1 MRHATFHQL
10 RVFDAIVRH
19 GSFTRAAQE
28 MNLTQPTLSMQVRK
42 IGDSMG
48 LPLFEQIGKRI
59 HLTEAGQVL
68 HGFCREVFAAIDR
81 LDAQVA
87 GLKGLEQG
95 RLRLC
100 AVSTAES
107 FLPRLIGPFCN
118 RHPGLDMALTL
129 QNRERVLERLR
140 ANADDLYVFGT
151 PPAEPEVEAVRFIE
165 NPLVVAAPEGHP
177 LAGRRGLALAE
188 LAREPFLV
196 REPGSGTRL
205 AMERRFA
212 EAGLRPRLRMELGS
226 NEALRQALL
235 GGLGLAVMPSLA
247 VAGVPGLAILDVDG
261 FPIRRHWYLVRLP
274 GKQLSPAARALCR
287 HFADNG
293 APELAAW
300 ASFGGH

>member
-19 GSFTRAAQE
+19 GSFTRAAEE

-42 IGDSMG
+42 IGSSLG

-59 HLTEAGQVL
+59 HLTEAGQAL

-87 GLKGLEQG
+87 ALKGLEAG

-100 AVSTAES
+100 AISTAES

-118 RHPGLDMALTL
+118 LHPGLDVALTL
-129 QNRERVLERLR
+129 QNRERVLERLK
-140 ANADDLYVFGT
+140 ANADDLYVFGQ
-151 PPAEPEVEAVRFIE
+151 PPDEPEVEAVRFLE
-165 NPLVVAAPEGHP
+165 NPLVVAAPEGHA
-177 LAGRRGLALAE
+177 LAGRRKVALAE
-188 LAREPFLV
+188 LAGQPFLV
-196 REPGSGTRL
+196 REPGSGTRS

-212 EAGLRPRLRMELGS
+212 EAGLQPRLRMELGS
-226 NEALRQALL
+226 NEAMRQAVL
-235 GGLGLAVMPSLA
+235 GGLGLAVMSA
-247 VAGVPGLAILDVDG
+247 HAIAGVPGLTALDVEG

-274 GKQLSPAARALCR
+274 GKRLSPAARALCR
-287 HFADNG
+287 HFAGEG

-300 ASFGGH
+300 GA